1 VQPGCLACVAIASVA
16 AIAAAPGYAADDVAV
31 EAQRQGEAVQVQ
43 AHAVIEAPIGLVWQV
58 LTDYE
63 RLPRFIPGISKSVI
77 RDRRGTTLLLE
88 QSGEARFLF
97 FSFPID
103 VTLEVTE
110 SAPRWVASRAVSGNV
125 RRMTGRY
132 ELTDEPAQRVMLRYT
147 GLIEPD
153 FRLPPL
159 VGVAALRSTVA
170 EQFTAMVAEIE
181 RRAAGER

>member
-1 VQPGCLACVAIASVA
+1 VQPACLACVAFAAVA
-16 AIAAAPGYAADDVAV
+16 AVAAVPVHGAEDVAV
-31 EAQRQGEAVQVQ
+31 EAVRQGEAVEIH
-43 AHAVIEAPIGLVWQV
+43 ARAVIAAPIGLVWQV
-58 LTDYE
+58 ITDYE
-63 RLPRFIPGISKSVI
+63 RLPGFIPGLSKSAI
-77 RDRRGTTLLLE
+77 RDRRGNRLFLE

-97 FSFPID
+97 FSFPIE

-110 SAPRWVASRAVSGNV
+110 SPPQSVSSRAVGGNV

-132 ELTDEPAQRVMLRYT
+132 ELSDEGPQRVLLRYS

-159 VGVAALRSTVA
+159 VGVAALRSTVE

-181 RRAAGER
+181 RRAASAR

>member
-1 VQPGCLACVAIASVA
+1 VQPGCLVCVAIAAVA
-16 AIAAAPGYAADDVAV
+16 VVAAAPGYAAEDVAV
-31 EAQRQGEAVQVQ
+31 EAVRQGEAVQVQ
-43 AHAVIEAPIGLVWQV
+43 AHAVIAAPIALVWQV

-63 RLPRFIPGISKSVI
+63 RLPRFIPGIAKSVI
-77 RDRRGTTLLLE
+77 RDRRGNSLFLE
-88 QSGEARFLF
+88 QSGEARFFF

-110 SAPRWVASRAVSGNV
+110 SPPLWVASRAVGGNV

-132 ELTDEPAQRVMLRYT
+132 DLTDEAAQRVLLRYT
-147 GLIEPD
+147 GVIEPD

-159 VGVAALRSTVA
+159 VGMVALRSSVE

-181 RRAAGER
+181 RRAAGGR

>member
-1 VQPGCLACVAIASVA
+1 MPPASFACVVIATVA
-16 AIAAAPGYAADDVAV
+16 AVAPLPGQAAEDLGV
-31 EAQRQGEAVQVQ
+31 EAVRQGEAVQVQ
-43 AHAVIEAPIGLVWQV
+43 AHAVIAAPIAVVWQV

-63 RLPRFIPGISKSVI
+63 RLPDFIPGIVKSVI
-77 RDRRGTTLLLE
+77 RDRKGNRLLLE
-88 QSGEARFLF
+88 QSGEARFF
-97 FSFPID
+97 IFSFPIE

-110 SAPRWVASRAVSGNV
+110 SPPQWIASRAVGGNV

-132 ELTDEPAQRVMLRYT
+132 ELTEESAQRVVLRYT

-181 RRAAGER
+181 RRAGSPR